1 MSLSFNSNG
10 NLHKTVELTLTE
22 FEQHFGTNEWRKV
35 RIKNAL
41 IFFEIFAS
49 CGCSTVYIGGSFIST
64 KINPD
69 DIDICFDLQ
78 DIDIDKF
85 GIAFPDFFDFNK
97 IGEIRRNFKCH
108 LLHFDKNNLQY
119 LRMLEKD
126 KNGYPKGLVKIN
138 LKDTFYD

>member
-10 NLHKTVELTLTE
+10 HLHNTVELTLAE
-22 FEQHFGTNEWRKV
+22 LEQHFGTNEWRKV

-41 IFFEIFAS
+41 IFLEIFS
-49 CGCSTVYIGGSFIST
+49 VCGCQTVYIGGSFIST

-69 DIDICFDLQ
+69 DIDLCFDLQ
-78 DIDIDKF
+78 NVDYNKL
-85 GIAFPDFFDFNK
+85 GEVFPDFLDFNK

-108 LLHFDKNNLQY
+108 ILHFDKNNLQY

-126 KNGYPKGLVKIN
+126 KNGNQKGLVKIN
-138 LKDTFYD
+138 LKDIFYD